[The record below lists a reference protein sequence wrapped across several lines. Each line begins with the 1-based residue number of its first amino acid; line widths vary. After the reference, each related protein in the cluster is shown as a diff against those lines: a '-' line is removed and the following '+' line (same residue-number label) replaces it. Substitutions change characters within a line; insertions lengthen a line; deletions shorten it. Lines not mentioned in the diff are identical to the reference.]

1 METST
6 INITKAVLCGDTF
19 IKFTH
24 SGTLSNKKMFRLA
37 FNSSIV
43 KNNKLRFELGQLD
56 PDKIRDDP
64 AFPKRFSVEL
74 YFQDMEDP
82 SSDELERQKHDFKQI
97 EECLKYRVSAVRDKD
112 EAAVHKVVFGDEDFD
127 DRDEVMIVDTPIEE
141 GSDESLEEGS

>member
-1 METST
+1 M
-6 INITKAVLCGDTF
+6 LFGDTF

-37 FNSSIV
+37 FNSSTV
-43 KNNKLRFELGQLD
+43 KSNKLRFELGQLD

-64 AFPKRFSVEL
+64 AFPKRFCVDL

-82 SSDELERQKHDFKQI
+82 SSDELAKQKNDFKLI
-97 EECLKYRVSAVRDKD
+97 DDCLKYRAAHVQDKNESAVDR
-112 EAAVHKVVFGDEDFD
+112 VVFGDEDFD
-127 DRDEVMIVDTPIEE
+127 DRDEIMIVDTPIEE